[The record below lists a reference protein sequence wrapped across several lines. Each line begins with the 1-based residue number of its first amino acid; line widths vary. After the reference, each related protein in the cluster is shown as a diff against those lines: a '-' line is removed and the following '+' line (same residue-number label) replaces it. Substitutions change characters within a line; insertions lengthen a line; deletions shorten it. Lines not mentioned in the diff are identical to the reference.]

1 MTNKKQQQGTK
12 KPAEINDQDMGE
24 ITIRQMELEDLPR
37 VFSLGEEIFTAEKW
51 PNLYRTWD
59 EYEVV
64 GLFASDG
71 EFCLVAEA
79 DDRIIGFSLG
89 TLIDKRHSA
98 WSYGYLL
105 WLGVCPEA
113 RRTGVGKRLLN
124 RMTALF
130 IEDGARMMILDT
142 EEENEGAV
150 NFFESQGFGNRVE
163 HIYLSKNLS
172 THPKYLKKRKHKRKH
187 ADIEKITLSKRKKD
201 IGTVIPSKADFSDI
215 KGKEKK

>member
-1 MTNKKQQQGTK
+1 MTNKKQQGSK
-12 KPAEINDQDMGE
+12 KGPEDQTMGE

-37 VFSLGEEIFTAEKW
+37 VYSLGEEIFTAEKW

-79 DDRIIGFSLG
+79 DDKIMGFSLG

-105 WLGVCPEA
+105 WLGVSPQA

-130 IEDGARMMILDT
+130 IEEGARMMILDT

-150 NFFESQGFGNRVE
+150 TFFESQGFGNRVQ
-163 HIYLSKNLS
+163 HMYLSKNLS
-172 THPKYLKKRKHKRKH
+172 SHPEYIKKRKRKH
-187 ADIEKITLSKRKKD
+187 AEIEKPVSSKRKKT
-201 IGTVIPSKADFSDI
+201 IGSVLPSKGIFSNN
-215 KGKEKK
+215 KGKREK